1 MPDFLQDFRVAVRVL
16 WHRPGFTAVA
26 VLTLALAI
34 AANSTVFI
42 WINSV
47 ILQPVPG
54 VAAPDRLAA
63 IEEIASTGEHTACAH
78 PDFRD
83 FQQRSTLLSG
93 VTAAHFTPFTV
104 GEPDSAQRVYGQMVS
119 ANFFAVLGVK
129 PELGRLFT
137 PQEDND
143 ARGAFPLAVISDRL
157 WRAHFQADPRIIG
170 KAARFN
176 GRELTVIGVAP
187 PEFRGTMGGLHLD
200 VWVPLTMILDM
211 GGLNT
216 WAAADRNAR
225 FLDVLVRLKPGVTLG
240 RASAEIQSI
249 AADIARRYP
258 DTHSGVSAAVI
269 PLARAQ
275 FGVQSILGN
284 PLRILMAVCVLVLLI
299 ACANVANL
307 MLARSI
313 TRRQEFGIRL
323 AMGGSR
329 VRLLRQVMA
338 EVLTISAAGA
348 LVGIWL
354 VQWTSTALTYLLP
367 NTNLPV
373 GDTLAFIQAAAS
385 ARVLAFTVA
394 VSIAAA
400 LLSAVLPIVYT
411 GRVEL
416 NEAVKQGGRSTTHS
430 AASLRARSLLV
441 GVEVAL
447 ALVALVGAGLFLR
460 SFRNARN
467 LNPGFDSHNVLIAR
481 LYLSASGYTRD
492 QEKLFDRKLRDRMAA
507 APGVEEVSY
516 ADWVPLW
523 FGDPPWENIEI
534 EGAATGPN
542 RLFKTFRTQVA
553 PGYFRLLRIPLIAG
567 RDFTAQD
574 DAKSARVI
582 IVNQAFL
589 RRFLP
594 VGDPLGRK
602 VRVAGTVSTVVGVVR
617 DSKQSNP
624 AQAPY
629 PYFFVPF
636 QQRFG
641 RGHNNFLYIRTNG
654 SPDTVRAAL
663 HREIAALDPAA
674 GLYDAMPLTEYTEA
688 SLYQHKV
695 AASLLSALG
704 ILSLLLAAVGLYSVM
719 SYSVSERTREIGI
732 RMALGAQPR
741 NVLAL
746 VLRQGL
752 VMTLSGLLAGIVIAL
767 AGARLVAALL
777 IGVGGAD
784 PLTYAAASLFLCAIA
799 LFATWIPARRATRVD
814 PMTSL
819 RCQ

>member
-240 RASAEIQSI
+240 RAGAEIQSI
-249 AADIARRYP
+249 AADIARAYP
-258 DTHSGVSAAVI
+258 DTHSGVSATVI

-323 AMGGSR
+323 AMGGGR

-394 VSIAAA
+394 VSMAAA
-400 LLSAVLPIVYT
+400 VLSAVLPIVYT

-574 DAKSARVI
+574 DAEIGARHHRQPGLPAPLPAGRRPARPEGARCRHRQHRGRRGAGFQTKQSRPSALSV
-582 IVNQAFL
+582 FL
-589 RRFLP
+589 RS
-594 VGDPLGRK
+594 V
-602 VRVAGTVSTVVGVVR
+602 
-617 DSKQSNP
+617 P
-624 AQAPY
+624 A
-629 PYFFVPF
+629 
-636 QQRFG
+636 
-641 RGHNNFLYIRTNG
+641 T
-654 SPDTVRAAL
+654 
-663 HREIAALDPAA
+663 
-674 GLYDAMPLTEYTEA
+674 
-688 SLYQHKV
+688 
-695 AASLLSALG
+695 
-704 ILSLLLAAVGLYSVM
+704 
-719 SYSVSERTREIGI
+719 
-732 RMALGAQPR
+732 
-741 NVLAL
+741 
-746 VLRQGL
+746 LRQGTQQL
-752 VMTLSGLLAGIVIAL
+752 
-767 AGARLVAALL
+767 
-777 IGVGGAD
+777 
-784 PLTYAAASLFLCAIA
+784 PLH
-799 LFATWIPARRATRVD
+799 PD
-814 PMTSL
+814 
-819 RCQ
+819 